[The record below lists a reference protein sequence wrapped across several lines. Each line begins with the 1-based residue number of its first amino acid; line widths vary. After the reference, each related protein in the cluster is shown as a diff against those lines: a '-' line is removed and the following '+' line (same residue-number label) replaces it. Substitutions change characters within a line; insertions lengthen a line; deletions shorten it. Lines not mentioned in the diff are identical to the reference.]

1 MAGVQIEADLSGL
14 KTLNQRIARLGKV
27 DKRKLLNALGAEME
41 SQTRRRLAEEK
52 ESPEGEPW
60 KAWSPKHAQTRHG
73 GQGLLLGEGALLDS
87 ITFAVPNDG
96 AVLVGSNLVYAAILQ
111 FGGAEVGKPGLP
123 ARPYLGLSAANRRGW
138 WGGCSG
144 SGIWQHTRAKN
155 TQANALA
162 LADEARQALA
172 WLTKD
177 GLATSLEVEAVRQ
190 AGQIALQVRVKGVA
204 SAFKGGLYAV

>member
-1 MAGVQIEADLSGL
+1 MKDIALKWKNGVADIALDAGDIALDNGL
-14 KTLNQRIARLGKV
+14 ESAVIISLFGDGLASPSATL
-27 DKRKLLNALGAEME
+27 
-41 SQTRRRLAEEK
+41 
-52 ESPEGEPW
+52 P
-60 KAWSPKHAQTRHG
+60 
-73 GQGLLLGEGALLDS
+73 
-87 ITFAVPNDG
+87 DG
-96 AVLVGSNLVYAAILQ
+96 AT
-111 FGGAEVGKPGLP
+111 
-123 ARPYLGLSAANRRGW
+123 NRRGW

-144 SGIWQHTRAKN
+144 SGLWQHTRAKN

-162 LADEARQALA
+162 LADEARRALA